1 MSELLRRV
9 KKYNAVTTDDARRA
23 VPLCHGGK
31 LYRSNTVR
39 EKEVEEDEE
48 ATACLT
54 RHSPCG
60 SSSSLVNRHREA
72 LVASKRIRIDHATIL
87 DYVNDSVF

>member
-1 MSELLRRV
+1 M
-9 KKYNAVTTDDARRA
+9 
-23 VPLCHGGK
+23 
-31 LYRSNTVR
+31 
-39 EKEVEEDEE
+39 EEDEE